1 MIRVAESKFVWP
13 YLKKVLDELFS
24 VCLFSGSLLTRRE
37 GLGKENRAPQKEISV
52 LSQA

>member
-1 MIRVAESKFVWP
+1 MIRVAKSHFVGT
-13 YLKKVLDELFS
+13 YFKEVLNEYFS

-37 GLGKENRAPQKEISV
+37 GLGKENRAPQKETSV